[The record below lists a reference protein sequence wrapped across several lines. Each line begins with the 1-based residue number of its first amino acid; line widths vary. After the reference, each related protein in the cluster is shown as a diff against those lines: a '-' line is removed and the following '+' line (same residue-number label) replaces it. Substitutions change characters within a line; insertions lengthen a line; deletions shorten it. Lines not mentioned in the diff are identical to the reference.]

1 MNMLNTLK
9 GSYFEEVFPKGLVYE
24 GRFLRVGS
32 PRCDALYGDRSRYRE
47 QFRTRHGLAFEA
59 KVVMFAPTFREGS
72 INGKRTVFSE
82 VWSLDFKRLL
92 DNLEKR
98 FGGDWYLC
106 LRVHPQLAA
115 EMEEYQDEKL
125 QGRLI
130 DASREDD
137 MYEILAAMDAFV
149 TDYSSAAMDASYTH
163 MPVFIY
169 ADDIE
174 RYVGDRGEMA
184 WNLSMKSQE
193 PVTNNQTMTPG
204 IDVVLPYPVAQN
216 NDEMEENIMG
226 FRVDQYLSMM
236 KQLESGVGLV
246 FDGKASARMA
256 DILERYMCGGV

>member
-1 MNMLNTLK
+1 
-9 GSYFEEVFPKGLVYE
+9 
-24 GRFLRVGS
+24 
-32 PRCDALYGDRSRYRE
+32 
-47 QFRTRHGLAFEA
+47 
-59 KVVMFAPTFREGS
+59 
-72 INGKRTVFSE
+72 
-82 VWSLDFKRLL
+82 
-92 DNLEKR
+92 
-98 FGGDWYLC
+98 
-106 LRVHPQLAA
+106 
-115 EMEEYQDEKL
+115 
-125 QGRLI
+125 
-130 DASREDD
+130 
-137 MYEILAAMDAFV
+137 
-149 TDYSSAAMDASYTH
+149 